1 MNEWNAR
8 EHRECAERFTVLF
21 AEYEDH
27 YEFIGGRT
35 SSKGKARLRCRICGH
50 EFDITG
56 SFAQIHSNVRCPR
69 CRVKAFDSTDLPRDG
84 MLASR
89 ISIAYES
96 GMRVLEIAEAFGL
109 TQRAASNL
117 VNEVAVIDTQR
128 YKREKARARAND
140 RIRDKERAAIG
151 KDIRARRLLL
161 DDLNKLR
168 MQMHEDMEKLHA
180 QEAAEAEYGPV
191 KATCAHCGA
200 TFTHWRTH
208 RRYARYKP
216 PMYCSERCNRK
227 ASRKRTGNDG
237 NISSRLRKYGMIDK
251 PRDRIRLDDV
261 IRRDGGIC
269 YLCGCETDKTDRYM
283 TASGHYAC
291 GPKYPTID
299 HVKPLARGGT
309 HTWENVRLACHAC
322 NSKKSDAWIE

>member
-1 MNEWNAR
+1 MNEWNAL
-8 EHRECAERFTVLF
+8 EHRECAERFAMLF

-89 ISIAYES
+89 ISIAYAS
-96 GMRVLEIAEAFGL
+96 GMRVLEIADAFGL

-117 VNEVAVIDTQR
+117 VNEVADIDTQR
-128 YKREKARARAND
+128 YARERAKARAND
-140 RIRDKERAAIG
+140 RVRDKERAAIG
-151 KDIRARRLLL
+151 KDIRERRLLL

-168 MQMHEDMEKLHA
+168 MQMREDMEKIHA
-180 QEAAEAEYGPV
+180 AEEAEAEYGPIV
-191 KATCAHCGA
+191 TTCANCGEA
-200 TFTHWRTH
+200 FIHWRTH
-208 RRYARYKP
+208 RRYEHRKP
-216 PMYCSERCNRK
+216 AMYCSKRCNRK
-227 ASRKRTGNDG
+227 ASRKRRGRDN
-237 NISSRLRKYGMIDK
+237 NIRERLKKYDALDR
-251 PRDRIRLDDV
+251 PRDRISLDDV
-261 IRRDGGIC
+261 IQKDGGIC
-269 YLCGCETDKTDRYM
+269 YLCGCETDKADRYM
-283 TASGHYAC
+283 TASGYYAC

-299 HVKPLARGGT
+299 HVKPLARGGC
-309 HTWENVRLACHAC
+309 HTWENVRLACHSC
-322 NSKKSDAWIE
+322 NSKKGASE